1 MIAIAAY
8 DATLEREGDIYGCH
22 RSVVTPREPVA
33 TIRVTVMA
41 SGADLDKFMTM
52 LAAVTGQAVRDPRPA
67 EDRSRPTSAEAETA
81 DYRRRRLLP

>member
-8 DATLEREGDIYGCH
+8 DATIEREGDIYGCH

-41 SGADLDKFMTM
+41 SGADLDKFMAM
-52 LAAVTGQAVRDPRPA
+52 LAAVTGEQQADPRDGGR
-67 EDRSRPTSAEAETA
+67 EEGD
-81 DYRRRRLLP
+81 RRRLPTGGPRLLP